1 MDRALASRR
10 CGRAIGP
17 SSNGDP
23 DEVKEEDARRFGY
36 AKVPTATVVYD
47 RRPGNHLDV
56 QIKSGKFA
64 HPMAEQHKYDEWH
77 QAGPERGRQITAAI
91 QSQEGYLWRK
101 IAALVAYERRLG
113 VRVL

>member
-1 MDRALASRR
+1 M
-10 CGRAIGP
+10 
-17 SSNGDP
+17 
-23 DEVKEEDARRFGY
+23 
-36 AKVPTATVVYD
+36 VYD

-91 QSQEGYLWRK
+91 QSQEGYLRRK